1 MTKISFN
8 VDTRLAKLL
17 SQNYRSSERAI
28 KELVDNA
35 WDADSEEVIVT
46 LPQAMTDELIVVEDN
61 GSGMTEEEILREY
74 LHIASDRRKRRG
86 DLTQK
91 KHRKVKGKKGIGKFA
106 GLMAAN
112 SMLVE
117 TWARGKKCQF
127 SISTSALESIDSIE
141 RLPIEMDI
149 SDCLSEKHGTRISLT
164 SLHQHMAFPQP
175 EKFRQILLQEYGRE
189 DDFNI
194 FVNDKEL
201 DIDDVIGTY
210 TSHAQNLP
218 DVGDVNLRFTVSNQK
233 GKLKQPGISIRVGGK
248 IVGKPGFFG
257 LDEADDFPKKLLA
270 KIYGEVEVDGLKDH
284 VTADWGALV
293 ENSELYKSVLD
304 YVAPIIREKVREAY
318 GRDIAMAQARL
329 QKKINERLAALPEYK
344 RQFAE
349 KSITAVLGKYYGE
362 PESKVEPVVSV
373 LLDAVERT
381 DYRAILDYI
390 HEAGHSDIA
399 KVASVLSEFG
409 LAELAILGEQVK
421 SRLEFLEHLE
431 RLCKDNSVKE
441 DAVHSALEKNLW
453 VFGHEYFLFSSN
465 ITLKRQIE
473 EYLNM
478 KYTGDRS
485 SRRPDLMLS
494 AGYSGTHLLIEFKRP
509 SHALKYVDYQ
519 QATQYR
525 NDFRKYIGTDIEI
538 LLIGG
543 KRGNDLPESVNI
555 EPNTSIIIFN
565 EVISR
570 SRNQLNWLLQELGGS
585 AHA

>member
-1 MTKISFN
+1 
-8 VDTRLAKLL
+8 
-17 SQNYRSSERAI
+17 
-28 KELVDNA
+28 
-35 WDADSEEVIVT
+35 
-46 LPQAMTDELIVVEDN
+46 
-61 GSGMTEEEILREY
+61 
-74 LHIASDRRKRRG
+74 
-86 DLTQK
+86 
-91 KHRKVKGKKGIGKFA
+91 
-106 GLMAAN
+106 MAAN